1 MSGDGRVGGKVA
13 IVTGAAS
20 GLGKATAGLMVREG
34 ASVVLADI
42 NDQAGNALAAELGPS
57 ATFMHLDVTNEGN
70 WRTVIAATV
79 ERFGG
84 LHILINNAGV
94 SPHDTIE
101 DATLEGWRR
110 NHQINL
116 ESVFLGCKSGI
127 PALVASGG
135 GAIVNTSSIAG
146 VKGSS
151 NYASYG
157 SAKAGVRN
165 LTKSV
170 AMYCTE
176 RGYNIRCNS
185 VHPGSID
192 TPILDADKALHG
204 AAAVTS
210 RERAIPMH
218 RLGRADEVGYAILFL
233 ASDEASYIT
242 GAELMVDGGM
252 TAK

>member
-1 MSGDGRVGGKVA
+1 MTGRVANKVA

-20 GLGKATAGLMVREG
+20 GLGAATARLMVREG
-34 ASVVLADI
+34 ATVVLADI
-42 NDQAGNALAAELGPS
+42 NEPAGETLATGLGPT
-57 ATFMHLDVTNEGN
+57 AAFMRLDVTDEAG
-70 WRTVIAATV
+70 WKSVVAATV
-79 ERFGG
+79 ERFGA
-84 LHILINNAGV
+84 LHILVNNAGV

-110 NHQINL
+110 NHAINL
-116 ESVFLGCKSGI
+116 ESVFLGCHTGI
-127 PALVASGG
+127 PAMVASGG

-146 VKGSS
+146 VKGTS

-192 TPILDADKALHG
+192 TPILDADNALHG
-204 AAAVTS
+204 AAAITS

-218 RLGRADEVGYAILFL
+218 RLGRAEEVGYAILFL

-252 TAK
+252 TAR